1 MVLSFF
7 VLMLLKT
14 PSVVGNLSVGGSSV
28 GDGIKLYVRSGETV
42 IC

>member
-1 MVLSFF
+1 MPFSFF
-7 VLMLLKT
+7 VLTPLKT
-14 PSVVGNLSVGGSSV
+14 PSIVGNSLVGGSPV